1 MCWISQGFMRNC
13 AFPTGITVFPG
24 GLEIIYGDFEDK
36 ANACIDAYCAA
47 GIPFGK
53 LGKVLHSK
61 KIYDKPMTV
70 TVSSSSSFIILCDN

>member
-1 MCWISQGFMRNC
+1 MRNC

-24 GLEIIYGDFEDK
+24 GLEIIYGDFENK

-53 LGKVLHSK
+53 LGKMIHLK
-61 KIYDKPMTV
+61 KM
-70 TVSSSSSFIILCDN
+70 

>member
-1 MCWISQGFMRNC
+1 MRNS

-24 GLEIIYGDFEDK
+24 GLEIIYGDFENK

-53 LGKVLHSK
+53 LGKMLHSQK
-61 KIYDKPMTV
+61 NLTV
-70 TVSSSSSFIILCDN
+70 FFY